1 MSNGYETLN
10 NEVIDNLVRVVNLD
24 KKINRSSCD
33 DAELSL
39 EKLKSICQ
47 ELLLRLHPDKKG
59 SSNALESD
67 SSKGCEISQFSKVL
81 DAWKF
86 LSKYS
91 NEENKCELTRR
102 ILSRQYE
109 LIDKTTSAI
118 SKPLWKIIPLKSFV
132 PAGKPYY

>member
-1 MSNGYETLN
+1 MSDNHSILN
-10 NEVIDNLVRVVNLD
+10 NEVIDNLVSVVNLEKRLNSTSYKEAD
-24 KKINRSSCD
+24 
-33 DAELSL
+33 LSL

-67 SSKGCEISQFSKVL
+67 SSKACEISQFSKVL
-81 DAWKF
+81 EAWKF